1 MKKIIGYVLFVILLI
16 FTMPMVFTNNF
27 KTEEVGSE
35 EVEEK
40 IYPKADYGDFN
51 TIKLLHAR

>member
-1 MKKIIGYVLFVILLI
+1 
-16 FTMPMVFTNNF
+16 MPMVFTNNF